1 MRLYR
6 DANTGEAAGFV
17 SVLRDISERKQA
29 EDKLQHAFHTV
40 EQLALVDGLTGV
52 ANRRLLDETLN
63 REWMRALR
71 DGTSLSLL
79 LIDVDHFKL
88 YNDLYGHLAG
98 DSCLQVIANAIQAGL
113 RRPPDLLARFGGEE
127 FVIILP
133 NTPAPG
139 AEMMSENV
147 LRAVAAC
154 SIPHSGS
161 PYGSVT
167 VSLGCATMTATMEFC
182 PKDLLKAAD
191 DAMYRAKANGRNQMQ
206 ASSNSLVVS

>member
-1 MRLYR
+1 M
-6 DANTGEAAGFV
+6 
-17 SVLRDISERKQA
+17 
-29 EDKLQHAFHTV
+29 
-40 EQLALVDGLTGV
+40 
-52 ANRRLLDETLN
+52 DETLN
-63 REWMRALR
+63 REWLRALR

-98 DSCLQVIANAIQAGL
+98 DACLQMLANAIQSSL

-139 AEMMSENV
+139 AEMMSQKV
-147 LRAVAAC
+147 LGSVAAC
-154 SIPHSGS
+154 AIPHSGS
-161 PYGSVT
+161 PYGCVT
-167 VSLGCATMTATMEFC
+167 VSLGCATTTATMESS

-191 DAMYRAKANGRNQMQ
+191 DAMYRAKTNGRNQIQ
-206 ASSNSLVVS
+206 LASDSFVIH